1 MSIIVIRTWKANSEN
16 NIKLSLFLNWTEP
29 FRVHRHSPLPRTLR
43 NVLFLITV
51 AIRSSSLSSFY
62 INQACVRQAEF
73 DAVFHASCLLTAII
87 FLMLSVYKWLI
98 DRPRRLMNVNNSAKI
113 WKVKNV
119 KHFLFSKKWVYTTSR
134 RPRILKRLAVLPDP
148 PGWLGE
154 DTLSTVWLVA
164 FYSVIPVAF
173 ISHLQFY
180 SSGHMLSCFLFV
192 CFVFC
197 FFLIQNSPSREVP
210 LLFSASSQPYLHS
223 LSYKNCSLI
232 LSLSPVV

>member
-51 AIRSSSLSSFY
+51 AIRSSSLPSFY

-73 DAVFHASCLLTAII
+73 NAVFHASCLLTAII

-98 DRPRRLMNVNNSAKI
+98 DRLRRLMNVNNSAKI
-113 WKVKNV
+113 WKVKNA

-148 PGWLGE
+148 PGWLGGRHAE
-154 DTLSTVWLVA
+154 HCVTGC
-164 FYSVIPVAF
+164 F
-173 ISHLQFY
+173 LQCD
-180 SSGHMLSCFLFV
+180 SSGFYFPFAVLLLRPHAELFFV
-192 CFVFC
+192 CLFRF
-197 FFLIQNSPSREVP
+197 FFLIQNSPSCEVP
-210 LLFSASSQPYLHS
+210 LLFSASS
-223 LSYKNCSLI
+223 
-232 LSLSPVV
+232 